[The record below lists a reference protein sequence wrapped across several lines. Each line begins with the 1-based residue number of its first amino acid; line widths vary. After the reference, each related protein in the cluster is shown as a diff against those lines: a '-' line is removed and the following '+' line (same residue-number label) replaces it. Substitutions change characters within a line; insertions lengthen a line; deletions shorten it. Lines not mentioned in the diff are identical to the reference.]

1 MVKKVLDKLLNKEV
15 ILYLFFGGVTTVAN
29 IITFK
34 VLRIASLSLFIS
46 NSIAWIVA
54 VLIAYFTNRKY
65 VFDSKNDSKK
75 EFTSFIFFRIL
86 TLVID
91 MILMYLFVSLFKID
105 DLISKIIVNIV
116 VIILNYVFS
125 KLIIFKK

>member
-86 TLVID
+86 TLIID

-105 DLISKIIVNIV
+105 DLISKIIVNVV

>member
-1 MVKKVLDKLLNKEV
+1 MIKKISDKILNKEV

-29 IITFK
+29 IIVFK
-34 VLRIASLSLFIS
+34 LLRIASLSLFIS
-46 NSIAWIVA
+46 NSIAWVVA

-91 MILMYLFVSLFKID
+91 MILMYLFVSLFKIN
-105 DLISKIIVNIV
+105 DLISKIIVNVV